1 MVKLKTYVGLAL
13 LSLMPGVSYA
23 VTPAD
28 AIDTGYG
35 AGNVDWGSVT
45 ANRPAAEALA
55 QMTGNT
61 EALKALREGGQAKLY
76 APGRTEADRCADER
90 DPKCLAVQVVD
101 RTGHAGPTVNP
112 DVTGDLM
119 KDYDDVVVSA
129 GNRVDLSGT
138 GTSTGECRP
147 ATTIVTT
154 PETTET
160 CDVRLTASEVIRTCR
175 ERTENFFSPASR
187 WYCRTTQAH
196 KALATCVLPVV
207 VPQRKTFTVACR
219 EGKRDPEVKTCPA
232 TVTTDVKSVW
242 EAACTR
248 PVWKKVTKTCTRRLL
263 VKPAA
268 TCRVGEAVSAVVTD
282 YGFLGEDAVPGADAL
297 ELEYRCA
304 ARAFPILRIKTDSAT
319 KGARDLVFET
329 SDAVFDFFEPHGGH
343 TLRFDGTLTCGT
355 DNVCTAE
362 VTMTVYRGS
371 GRFTE
376 LMGHIRT
383 TLHFT
388 KYEKTG
394 ETEYW
399 EETCTEE

>member
-1 MVKLKTYVGLAL
+1 MVKRFMKFPFAVLTLIPAAAG
-13 LSLMPGVSYA
+13 A

-28 AIDTGYG
+28 AIDAGYA
-35 AGNVDWGSVT
+35 AGNVDWSAVT
-45 ANRPAAEALA
+45 ANRPALDAVAG
-55 QMTGNT
+55 MSGNT
-61 EALKALREGGQAKLY
+61 EDLKALRQGGQAKLY
-76 APGRTEADRCADER
+76 APGRSEADRCATAG

-119 KDYDDVVVSA
+119 KGYDDVVGSA
-129 GNRVDLSGT
+129 EDRVDFDGT
-138 GTSTGECRP
+138 GTSTGDCRP
-147 ATTIVTT
+147 ATTVVTP
-154 PETTET
+154 PETTQT
-160 CDVRLTASEVIRTCR
+160 CDVRVTASDEIRPCR
-175 ERTENFFSPASR
+175 ETTESFFSPASR
-187 WYCRTTQAH
+187 WYCRITEAH
-196 KALATCVLPVV
+196 EETATCVLPVV

-232 TVTTDVKSVW
+232 TVTTAVKSVW

-319 KGARDLVFET
+319 KGARDRVFET
-329 SDAVFDFFEPHGGH
+329 SDAVFDFFEAHGGH

-355 DNVCTAE
+355 DNVCTAV

-371 GRFTE
+371 GRWTE
-376 LMGHIRT
+376 LMGHIKT
-383 TLHFT
+383 TLNFT
-388 KYEKTG
+388 KYVKTG

>member
-1 MVKLKTYVGLAL
+1 MVKVKTYVGLAL
-13 LSLMPGVSYA
+13 LNLMPVVSYA

-28 AIDTGYG
+28 AIDAGYG

-45 ANRPAAEALA
+45 ANRPAAEAIT

-101 RTGHAGPTVNP
+101 HTGHAGPTVNP

-119 KDYDDVVVSA
+119 KDYDDVVESA

-187 WYCRTTQAH
+187 WYCRITEAH
-196 KALATCVLPVV
+196 KASATCVLPVV

-248 PVWKKVTKTCTRRLL
+248 PVWKK
-263 VKPAA
+263 
-268 TCRVGEAVSAVVTD
+268 
-282 YGFLGEDAVPGADAL
+282 
-297 ELEYRCA
+297 
-304 ARAFPILRIKTDSAT
+304 
-319 KGARDLVFET
+319 
-329 SDAVFDFFEPHGGH
+329 
-343 TLRFDGTLTCGT
+343 
-355 DNVCTAE
+355 
-362 VTMTVYRGS
+362 
-371 GRFTE
+371 
-376 LMGHIRT
+376 
-383 TLHFT
+383 
-388 KYEKTG
+388 
-394 ETEYW
+394 
-399 EETCTEE
+399 